1 MEFWAGRMAQ
11 MVAYLP
17 SKHKTLTSYPST
29 TKTKQTNKKR
39 KQKKFR
45 NRILTQ
51 AITWKSP
58 EEIRLGE

>member
-1 MEFWAGRMAQ
+1 
-11 MVAYLP
+11 MVKYLP